1 MLSSAVA
8 LTNSHS
14 LATEAY
20 YRIRDKILKG
30 EIGLGQ
36 PISRRNLAEEF
47 GMSFVPVAEAIQ
59 RLESEGMLETLP
71 RVGTRVRVPTANDV
85 RDRYIV
91 REALEVQCARLFCER
106 ATATERDELKSMAQR
121 LDEMAQRLGQA
132 CEVGRTIS
140 EDQFEFQLS
149 HVRFHMRIAEC
160 AGCVPLYEMLEKN
173 QVLIFNWLC
182 DISTDSHMPAQ
193 WHSDLIAVV
202 VGNDPD
208 AAAMAMGKHIRT
220 GMSEIQGMI
229 AARFGVNISWMQ
241 KRGNKRSA
249 KETATAGSWR
259 KRRTPTKKQTTQ
271 V

>member
-1 MLSSAVA
+1 MISSVVA
-8 LTNSHS
+8 LKNPRS
-14 LATEAY
+14 LATDAY
-20 YRIRDKILKG
+20 YKIRDKILKG

-36 PISRRNLAEEF
+36 PVSRRNLAEEF

-71 RVGTRVRVPTANDV
+71 RVGTRVRIPTANDV

-106 ATATERDELKSMAQR
+106 ATLIEREELKLMAQK

-132 CEVGRTIS
+132 CEVGHAIS
-140 EDQFEFQLS
+140 EEQFEFQLH

-160 AGCVPLYEMLEKN
+160 AGCVPLCEMLEKN

-193 WHSDLIAVV
+193 WHSDLIEIVS
-202 VGNDPD
+202 GNNPD
-208 AAAMAMGKHIRT
+208 AAALAMGKHIRT
-220 GMSEIQGMI
+220 GMSEIQSTI
-229 AARFGVNISWMQ
+229 ATRFGMNISWIHRRPDGRAD
-241 KRGNKRSA
+241 KGTVSA
-249 KETATAGSWR
+249 GAWR
-259 KRRTPTKKQTTQ
+259 KRRASTKKKSTRS
-271 V
+271 